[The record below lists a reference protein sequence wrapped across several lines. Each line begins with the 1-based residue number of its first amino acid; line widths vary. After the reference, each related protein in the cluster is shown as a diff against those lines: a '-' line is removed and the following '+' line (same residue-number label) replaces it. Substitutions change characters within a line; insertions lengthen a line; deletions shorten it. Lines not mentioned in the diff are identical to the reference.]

1 MSRRKDDR
9 RIHWLLWPFVA
20 IWRLVAWIIEV
31 TGRLV
36 AIILGGV
43 LILVGVVVSLTVI
56 GAVIGVPLAIFGL
69 LLVLRG
75 LF

>member
-1 MSRRKDDR
+1 MSRKKTSAPW
-9 RIHWLLWPFVA
+9 ILWPFIA
-20 IWRLVAWIIEV
+20 LWRVLTGIILV

-43 LILVGVVVSLTVI
+43 FILVGVIVSLTVI
-56 GAVIGVPLAIFGL
+56 GAVIGIPVALFGL
-69 LLVLRG
+69 MLILRG

>member
-1 MSRRKDDR
+1 
-9 RIHWLLWPFVA
+9 LAA
-20 IWRLVAWIIEV
+20 IWRLVAWIIET

-43 LILVGVVVSLTVI
+43 FILVGVLVSLTLI
-56 GAVIGVPLAIFGL
+56 GAVIGIPLAIFGL
-69 LLVLRG
+69 LLILRG

>member
-1 MSRRKDDR
+1 MTRKKTSAPW
-9 RIHWLLWPFVA
+9 ILWPIVA
-20 IWRLVAWIIEV
+20 LWRVVTGIILV

-43 LILVGVVVSLTVI
+43 FILVGVVVSLTVI
-56 GAVIGVPLAIFGL
+56 GAVIGVPLALFGL
-69 LLVLRG
+69 LLILRG